1 MGLFGSINSAL
12 RNYSKFK
19 GRASRSEYWYW
30 QLAISMPLL
39 VSIQISDSVFAF
51 VFMLVFI
58 PTLALAWRRAHDC
71 NLPGL
76 LMLIPLV
83 REVISLL
90 PSRPELNKY
99 GPPPPPRF
107 TIDDV

>member
-1 MGLFGSINSAL
+1 MNFPTAVKSGF
-12 RNYSKFK
+12 RNYATFS
-19 GRASRSEYWYW
+19 GRATRSEYWYW
-30 QLAISMPLL
+30 QLAISIPLL
-39 VSIQISDSVFAF
+39 ISIQISDSVFAF
-51 VFMLVFI
+51 AFLLVFI
-58 PTLALAWRRAHDC
+58 PTLSLAWRRAHDC

-83 REVISLL
+83 REVISIL
-90 PSRPELNKY
+90 PTRPELNKY